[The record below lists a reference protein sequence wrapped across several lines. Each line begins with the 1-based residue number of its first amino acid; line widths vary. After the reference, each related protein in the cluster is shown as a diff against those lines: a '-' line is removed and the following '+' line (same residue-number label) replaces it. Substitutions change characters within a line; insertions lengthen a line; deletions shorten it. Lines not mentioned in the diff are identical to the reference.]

1 MKTTY
6 VVGNW
11 KSNKTIKEAIEWWDA
26 FAALVSADQTIVSD
40 AEKRSVAVVLCAPL
54 TVLPALKELVAGV
67 GLPIFLGAQDVSPFP
82 EGAYTGE
89 VSARM
94 VKELAD
100 YVIIGHSERR
110 KYFQE
115 TDSELEFET
124 LQAQGVGLATIYCVE
139 GEHNGIPGSATAVA
153 YEPPYAI
160 GKGQAEDVTKAGAVC
175 AGIGRK
181 VQKPVLYGGSVTPD
195 NVASFLGHPA
205 IDGVLLGGS
214 SLDPLAFFNIIRIA
228 STPL

>member
-1 MKTTY
+1 MRALY

-11 KSNKTIKEAIEWWDA
+11 KSNKTIQEAIAWWNA
-26 FAALVSADQTIVSD
+26 FGALVSGDKKIASE
-40 AEKRSVAVVLCAPL
+40 AKKRHLIIVLCAPY
-54 TVLPALKELVAGV
+54 TVLPALKENIESIGF
-67 GLPIFLGAQDVSPFP
+67 PIALGAQDVSPFP

-100 YVIIGHSERR
+100 YVIVGHSERR
-110 KYFQE
+110 RYFQE

-124 LQAQGVGLATIYCVE
+124 LHAQSVGLATIYCVE
-139 GEHNGIPGSATAVA
+139 GEKNSIPGSATVVA
-153 YEPPYAI
+153 YEPPSAI
-160 GKGQAEDVTKAGAVC
+160 GKGQAEDVGKAGTVC
-175 AGIGRK
+175 AGIGRSTH
-181 VQKPVLYGGSVTPD
+181 KPVLYGGSVTPD

-214 SLDPLAFFNIIRIA
+214 SLDPSVFFTIIRVA
-228 STPL
+228 SSIP

>member
-1 MKTTY
+1 MY

-11 KSNKTIKEAIEWWDA
+11 KSNKTIHEAIEWWNA
-26 FAALVSADQTIVSD
+26 FVALVSGDPKIAAAAV
-40 AEKRSVAVVLCAPL
+40 KRPVNVVLCVPY
-54 TVLPALKELVAGV
+54 TILPALREKVTGV
-67 GLPIFLGAQDVSPFP
+67 TLPIFLGAQDVSPFP

-110 KYFQE
+110 RYFQE

-124 LQAQGVGLATIYCVE
+124 LQAQEAGLATIYCVE
-139 GEHNGIPGSATAVA
+139 GEKNRIPGSATVVA
-153 YEPPYAI
+153 YEPPSAI
-160 GKGQAEDVTKAGAVC
+160 GKGQAEDVGKAGAVC
-175 AGIGRK
+175 AEIRRSTK
-181 VQKPVLYGGSVTPD
+181 KPVLYGGSVNPE
-195 NVASFLGHPA
+195 NAASFLGHPA

-214 SLDPLAFFNIIRIA
+214 SLDPSAFFTIIRIA
-228 STPL
+228 STIP